1 MEFQFYNEMAVRD
14 YECDFQGIVNNAVY
28 LNYLEHT
35 RHQLA
40 KDAGLDVVDLARSG
54 INVVVV
60 RSEVDYVQSLR
71 SGDVFIVGSD
81 VERLSRLKFVFVQR
95 IYRIPPE
102 LATSVNEPLADDHM
116 DEICARPNL
125 IIKAKMTA
133 TSINEKGR
141 PFLPPELDVL
151 FKDANLEP
159 G

>member
-1 MEFQFYNEMAVRD
+1 MEFQFYNEIAVRD

-40 KDAGLDVVDLARSG
+40 KDAGLDVVDLARRG
-54 INVVVV
+54 VNVVVV

-81 VERLSRLKFVFVQR
+81 VERLSRLKFVFIQR
-95 IYRIPPE
+95 IYRIPSK
-102 LATSVNEPLADDHM
+102 LATSENESIAAHNM
-116 DEICARPNL
+116 SEICARPNL
-125 IIKAKMTA
+125 IIKARMTA
-133 TSINEKGR
+133 TSVNEKGR

-151 FKDANLEP
+151 FKEADLEP